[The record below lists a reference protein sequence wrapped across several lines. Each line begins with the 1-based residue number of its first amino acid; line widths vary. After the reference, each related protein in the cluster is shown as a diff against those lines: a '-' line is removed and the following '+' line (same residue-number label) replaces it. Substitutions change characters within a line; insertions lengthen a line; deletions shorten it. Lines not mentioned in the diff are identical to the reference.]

1 MIDEMRFYQS
11 RYSIIVIDNQMAKK
25 ITIGMEIDAGIS
37 RNAETTNLA
46 WIFGLLTGQPDTAP
60 L

>member
-1 MIDEMRFYQS
+1 MRFYQS
-11 RYSIIVIDNQMAKK
+11 RYSIIVIDYQMAKK

-46 WIFGLLTGQPDTAP
+46 WIFGLLTGKPHTAP